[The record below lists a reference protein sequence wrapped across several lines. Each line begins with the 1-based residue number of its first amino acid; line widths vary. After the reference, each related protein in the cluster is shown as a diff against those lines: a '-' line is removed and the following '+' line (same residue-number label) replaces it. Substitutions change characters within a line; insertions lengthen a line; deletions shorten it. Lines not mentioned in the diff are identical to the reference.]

1 MKEAAVRT
9 NIERFEI
16 RQATPEDVPLIHR
29 LIKALAVYERMPD
42 AVTGTQDI
50 LRDSLFV
57 RRAAEV
63 IIGEYEGE
71 PVAFALYFH
80 NFSTFQCLPGLYL
93 EDLFVMEEYRGRGF
107 GGAMLR
113 RLAQIARER
122 GCGRFE
128 WICLDWNEGAL
139 AVYRKLGAVPLK
151 GWTIQRV
158 EGEAL
163 EELSKPF

>member
-1 MKEAAVRT
+1 MKTHIEGFTIREAVEPDA
-9 NIERFEI
+9 
-16 RQATPEDVPLIHR
+16 PLILR
-29 LIKALAVYERMPD
+29 LIKGLAAYEKLPD
-42 AVTGTQDI
+42 AVTGTEEV
-50 LRDSLFV
+50 LFNSLFV

-63 IIGEYEGE
+63 IIGEYEGQ

-107 GGAMLR
+107 GGAMLK
-113 RLAQIARER
+113 RLAQIARSR

-139 AVYRKLGAVPLK
+139 AVYRKLGAVPMT
-151 GWTIQRV
+151 GWTVQRL

-163 EELSKPF
+163 DALATDF

>member
-1 MKEAAVRT
+1 MKTHIEGFTIREAVEPDA
-9 NIERFEI
+9 
-16 RQATPEDVPLIHR
+16 PLILR
-29 LIKALAVYERMPD
+29 LIKGLAAYEKLPD
-42 AVTGTQDI
+42 AVTGTEEV
-50 LRDSLFV
+50 LFNSLFV

-63 IIGEYEGE
+63 IIGEYEGQ

-107 GGAMLR
+107 GGAMLK
-113 RLAQIARER
+113 RLVQIARSR

-139 AVYRKLGAVPLK
+139 AVYRKLGAVPMT
-151 GWTIQRV
+151 GWTVQRL

-163 EELSKPF
+163 DALATDF

>member
-1 MKEAAVRT
+1 MKT
-9 NIERFEI
+9 NIEGFEI
-16 RQATPEDVPLIHR
+16 REAVETDVPLVLC
-29 LIKALAVYERMPD
+29 LIKGLAAYEKMPD
-42 AVTGTQDI
+42 AVTGTEEI
-50 LRDSLFV
+50 LYNSLFI

-93 EDLFVMEEYRGRGF
+93 EGLFVMEQYRGRGF

-113 RLAQIARER
+113 RLAQIAKGR

-128 WICLDWNEGAL
+128 WICLDWNTDAL
-139 AVYRKLGAVPLK
+139 AVYRKLGAVPME
-151 GWTIQRV
+151 GWTIQRM

-163 EELSKPF
+163 EKLAQDF